1 MEEVG
6 DDQHCFEIDNGG
18 KLFVL
23 MRINHIISEKENKL
37 QELWSLI
44 FWFKY

>member
-6 DDQHCFEIDNGG
+6 NDQCCFEIDNGG

-23 MRINHIISEKENKL
+23 MRINYIISEKENKL
-37 QELWSLI
+37 QEL
-44 FWFKY
+44 